1 MVTAISKHL
10 TDDDIRAMEARF
22 YRSRCG
28 DVSKETNR
36 DVDLKLKAFIF
47 EQGVE
52 QGRSESGAER

>member
-10 TDDDIRAMEARF
+10 TADDIREMEDRF

-28 DVSKETNR
+28 DVSKDTNR

-52 QGRSESGAER
+52 QGMVEK